1 MPILGTI
8 ASSTRQ
14 GLSTTSYESIASVV
28 DTSGSGGV
36 LTFNSI
42 PSTYQHLEIRLLGKG
57 DNTSYSSVYVTARFN
72 ADSSSLYNC
81 QRIYGNPA
89 ATNVLAMYNGTYTD
103 QFICGILAASGGGIN
118 SANNSSTIIRI
129 MDYLNTSKFK
139 TVNSYGG
146 FNRNSGS
153 DATVDVSTGLWRSTS
168 AITRIDLY
176 GPFKNYTVAGLYGI
190 KG

>member
-28 DTSGSGGV
+28 DTSGGGGI

-42 PSTYQHLEIRLLGKG
+42 PSTYQHLEIRLLAKG
-57 DNTSYSSVYVTARFN
+57 DNTTYDSVYVTGRFN
-72 ADSSSLYNC
+72 NDSSALYNS
-81 QRIYGNPA
+81 QRIYGNPN
-89 ATNVLAMYNGTYTD
+89 TLNVLAMYNGTYTD
-103 QFICGILAASGGGIN
+103 QFIAGILIASGGGTN
-118 SANNSSTIIRI
+118 SLNNSPLIMRI
-129 MDYLNTSKFK
+129 MDYTNTSKFK
-139 TVNSYGG
+139 TVNSYAGY
-146 FNRNSGS
+146 NRNSGS
-153 DATVDVSTGLWRSTS
+153 NGTVDVSTGLWRSTS
-168 AITRIDLY
+168 AISRIDLY